1 MTVITHAKVG
11 ITGIR
16 RYPSLMTDIIA
27 FIEYVWFPFAM
38 FATVAYLLLKALWD
52 A

>member
-1 MTVITHAKVG
+1 
-11 ITGIR
+11 
-16 RYPSLMTDIIA
+16 MTDIID

-38 FATVAYLLLKALWD
+38 FASVAYLLLKALWD